1 MANFIIVSLLIGGF
15 IGWSLFGLTLY
26 KFISSRQ
33 NEIKILDHITDEIKI
48 IKEEIKQ
55 LK

>member
-1 MANFIIVSLLIGGF
+1 MANFIIISLLIGGF
-15 IGWSLFGLTLY
+15 IGWALFAFTLY
-26 KFISSRQ
+26 KFTSARQ
-33 NEIKILDHITDEIKI
+33 NEIEILDHITDEIKI